1 MRRTLTT
8 LLALFLLPAAGGFA
22 QRTVDFPPAVGN
34 PPPAHKAPPRTQ
46 TGGEETSLRL
56 DAGVAMRKTQQRE
69 PPPPTNLTIIY
80 KVQYGE
86 DLKYVHPDGTVQV
99 FPQWESYKN
108 DASNLVQAANTRLAD
123 GNNYQYATAPL
134 ASEGFDPLDIP
145 ILYMT
150 GDYDFVLRD
159 SEVTN
164 IREFVLKGGTFIF
177 NAARGRE
184 EFVRAVI
191 REMRRVF
198 PDRGFVK
205 LPADHPVFNSHS
217 RISDA
222 NTLMNGVESVQTL
235 PAYSIDIG
243 TRAAVIMV
251 PYGLGTAWSG
261 QEYNPSGR
269 HIVGEGAIRFGVNLI
284 AYVLGSTEYGR
295 FLAQEFPEYGGGS
308 GKGDLFRFAQ
318 VRYKGSWSLNPGL
331 QNSIAGGLH
340 ENTGI
345 GVDYAPY
352 AVSLDD
358 PGVSAFPLL
367 FMTGHYDF
375 EFSAEEQKGL
385 GEYLNRGGTLVV
397 SAAAGLKPFDI
408 AFRREL
414 KRLFPENELVAIP
427 PSHAVFMAGWNP
439 VQDVEYTPAVLRDEP
454 ELKTPQF
461 YGLFINQRL
470 AVIYTPYD
478 LMSGL
483 NRESNSYAKGVESRD
498 ALRLTLNLITYCL
511 SH

>member
-1 MRRTLTT
+1 MI
-8 LLALFLLPAAGGFA
+8 LLAALSLPLARGFA
-22 QRTVDFPPAVGN
+22 QRTVDFPPAIGK

-46 TGGEETSLRL
+46 TGGEETSIGI
-56 DAGVAMRKTQQRE
+56 DEGVAMRKTQQRE

-99 FPQWESYKN
+99 FPQWESFKN
-108 DASNLVQAANTRLAD
+108 DASSLVQSTNTRLAD

-134 ASEGFDPLDIP
+134 SSQGFDPLDIP

-159 SEVTN
+159 SEVKN

-191 REMRRVF
+191 REMRKVF

-205 LPADHPVFNSHS
+205 LPADHPAFNSHA
-217 RISDA
+217 RISEV
-222 NTLMNGVESVQTL
+222 NTLINGVQSVQS
-235 PAYSIDIG
+235 PPVYSIDIG
-243 TRAAVIMV
+243 TRAAIMLV

-269 HIVGEGAIRFGVNLI
+269 HIVGEGAVRLGVNLV

-295 FLAQEFPEYGGGS
+295 FLAQEFPEYEGES
-308 GKGDLFRFAQ
+308 NKGDVFRFAQ

-331 QNSIAGGLH
+331 QNSIATGLRD
-340 ENTGI
+340 NTGI
-345 GVDYAPY
+345 GVDYSPHTVALNDAELKDY
-352 AVSLDD
+352 
-358 PGVSAFPLL
+358 PLV

-375 EFSAEEQKGL
+375 ELSPEEQKGL
-385 GEYLNRGGTLVV
+385 AEYINRGGTIIA

-414 KRLFPENELVAIP
+414 KRAFPNHELVPIP
-427 PSHAVFMAGWNP
+427 PSHALFMAGWNP
-439 VQDVEYTPAVLRDEP
+439 VQEVEYTSPVLRDEP
-454 ELKTPQF
+454 DLKTPQF
-461 YGLFINQRL
+461 FGLFINQRL
-470 AVIYTPYD
+470 AVLYTPYD

-483 NRESNSYAKGVESRD
+483 NRESNAYAKGLESRD
-498 ALRLTLNLITYCL
+498 ALRVTLNLITYCL